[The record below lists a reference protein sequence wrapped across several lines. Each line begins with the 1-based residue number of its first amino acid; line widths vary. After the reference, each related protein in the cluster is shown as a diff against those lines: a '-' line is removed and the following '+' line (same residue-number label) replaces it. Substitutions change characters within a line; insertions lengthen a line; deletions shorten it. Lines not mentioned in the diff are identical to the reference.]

1 MAVRRVV
8 VKQPL
13 QKSSP
18 GRGLLSPA
26 LGSRQAALNILSSVL
41 DRGRP
46 LDEAVDAALS
56 GAKSGHVE
64 LEVRD
69 RAFARLLATTTI
81 RRLGQIDNALDRL
94 IDAKLPL
101 RPEAM
106 MNLMR
111 LGAAQ
116 RMFLDTPPHAAVA
129 TAVDLAQAIGLG
141 RGKGMANAVLR
152 RLSREAEAI
161 LGDQDIVRLNTPDWL
176 RRRWIH
182 AYGEDAVRAMA
193 AQHMAEPPLDLTFKP
208 GEDLAAWAEKLEA
221 TVLPSGTLRRPVGG
235 RVENLPGFDEGKWW
249 VQDAAAALP
258 VRLFG
263 DVSGQT
269 VFDLCAAPGGKTAQL
284 AAAGAAV
291 TAIDRSANRLEIVKS
306 NLERLNLTA
315 AVVAADAQAWKP
327 AGGAM
332 ADAILLDAPCT
343 ATGTIRRHPD
353 IPLTKSPQDLTQLS
367 SLQAALLERALSL
380 VRPGGTVVYCTCS
393 LEPEEG
399 EQQIA
404 RLLTSRPD
412 VVRRPVEAS
421 EIGGLDE
428 AITKDGDVR
437 TLPCHWGGQGG
448 MDGFFA
454 ARLVRRI

>member
-8 VKQPL
+8 VKQAVKK
-13 QKSSP
+13 KSSSGHGP
-18 GRGLLSPA
+18 LSPA

-46 LDEAVDAALS
+46 LDEAIEAALS
-56 GAKSGHVE
+56 KVE
-64 LEVRD
+64 LEARD

-116 RMFLDTPPHAAVA
+116 LMFLATPPHAAVA
-129 TAVDLAQAIGLG
+129 TAVDLAQAVGLG

-152 RLSREAEAI
+152 RLSRESAAI
-161 LGDQDIVRLNTPDWL
+161 LDDQDVVRLNTPDWL
-176 RRRWIH
+176 RRRWLH
-182 AYGEDAVRAMA
+182 AYGEA
-193 AQHMAEPPLDLTFKP
+193 ALNALATQHMAEPPLDFTLKP
-208 GEDLAAWAEKLEA
+208 GEDAAAWAEKLEA
-221 TVLPSGTLRRPVGG
+221 IVLPSGTLRRPVGG

-249 VQDAAAALP
+249 IQDAAAALP
-258 VRLFG
+258 VRLLG
-263 DVSGQT
+263 DVSGQA
-269 VFDLCAAPGGKTAQL
+269 VFDLCAAPGGKTLQL
-284 AAAGAAV
+284 AAAGAVV
-291 TAIDRSANRLEIVKS
+291 TAIDRSAARLEIVKK
-306 NLERLNLTA
+306 NLARLQLTA
-315 AVVAADAQAWKP
+315 TIVAADAQAWKP
-327 AGGAM
+327 AGGAL

-343 ATGTIRRHPD
+343 ATGTARRHPD
-353 IPLTKSPQDLTQLS
+353 IPLNKTPQDLIQLS
-367 SLQAALLERALSL
+367 RLQGELLERAVRL
-380 VRPGGTVVYCTCS
+380 VRPGGTVIYCTCS

-404 RLLTSRPD
+404 RLLENHPEMA
-412 VVRRPVEAS
+412 RRPVDAS
-421 EIGGLDE
+421 EIGGLNE

-437 TLPCHWGGQGG
+437 TLPCHWAEQGG
-448 MDGFFA
+448 MDGFFF
-454 ARLVRRI
+454 ARLTRKE

>member
-1 MAVRRVV
+1 VV
-8 VKQPL
+8 VKQAV

-18 GRGLLSPA
+18 GHGPFSPA
-26 LGSRQAALNILSSVL
+26 LGSRHAALDILSSVL

-46 LDEAVDAALS
+46 LDEAVNAAL
-56 GAKSGHVE
+56 GRVE
-64 LEVRD
+64 LEARD
-69 RAFARLLATTTI
+69 RAFARLLATTAI

-111 LGAAQ
+111 LGATQ
-116 RMFLDTPPHAAVA
+116 LMFLDTPPHAAVA
-129 TAVDLAQAIGLG
+129 TTVDLAQAIGLG

-152 RLSREAEAI
+152 RLSRESAAI
-161 LGDQDIVRLNTPDWL
+161 MDDQDVVRLNTPDWL

-182 AYGEDAVRAMA
+182 AYGEETTRAMTG
-193 AQHMAEPPLDLTFKP
+193 QHMAEPPLDFTLKP
-208 GEDLAAWAEKLEA
+208 GEDAAAWAERLEA
-221 TVLPSGTLRRPVGG
+221 TVLPSGTLRRLVGG

-263 DVSGQT
+263 DISGRMI
-269 VFDLCAAPGGKTAQL
+269 VDLCAAPGGKTAQL
-284 AAAGAAV
+284 AAGGATV
-291 TAIDRSANRLEIVKS
+291 TAIDRSTPRLEIVRK
-306 NLERLNLTA
+306 NLERLQLSAT
-315 AVVAADAQAWKP
+315 VVTADAQAWKP
-327 AGGAM
+327 AGGAL
-332 ADAILLDAPCT
+332 ADGILLDAPCT
-343 ATGTIRRHPD
+343 ATGTTRRHPD
-353 IPLTKSPQDLTQLS
+353 IPLTKTPQDLAQLS
-367 SLQAALLERALSL
+367 RLQAALLEHAVTL
-380 VRPGGTVVYCTCS
+380 VRPGGRVVYSTCS

-404 RLLTSRPD
+404 RLLSNHPQMARQ
-412 VVRRPVEAS
+412 PVAAS

-437 TLPCHWGGQGG
+437 TLPCHWGERGG

-454 ARLVRRI
+454 ARLVRRN

>member
-1 MAVRRVV
+1 MKQS
-8 VKQPL
+8 VK
-13 QKSSP
+13 KSSS
-18 GRGLLSPA
+18 GHSLQSPA
-26 LGSRQAALNILSSVL
+26 LGSRHAALNILSSVL

-46 LDEAVDAALS
+46 LDEAVDAAL
-56 GAKSGHVE
+56 GKVE
-64 LEVRD
+64 LEARD
-69 RAFARLLATTTI
+69 RAFARLLATTAI

-116 RMFLDTPPHAAVA
+116 LMFLDTPPHAAVA

-152 RLSREAEAI
+152 RLSRESEAI
-161 LGDQDIVRLNTPDWL
+161 MGDQDVVRLNTPDWL

-182 AYGEDAVRAMA
+182 AYGEERAGAMA
-193 AQHMAEPPLDLTFKP
+193 AQHMAEPPLDLTLKP
-208 GEDLAAWAEKLEA
+208 GEDSAAWAERLEA

-235 RVENLPGFDEGKWW
+235 RVENLSGFDEGKWW

-263 DVSGQT
+263 DVSGLT
-269 VFDLCAAPGGKTAQL
+269 IFDLCAAPGGKTAQL
-284 AAAGAAV
+284 AAGGAAV
-291 TAIDRSANRLEIVKS
+291 TAIDRSASRLEIVKK
-306 NLERLNLTA
+306 NLERLQLTA
-315 AVVAADAQAWKP
+315 AIVAADAQAWKP
-327 AGGAM
+327 AGAAL
-332 ADAILLDAPCT
+332 ADAVLLDAPCT
-343 ATGTIRRHPD
+343 ATGTTRRHPD
-353 IPLTKSPQDLTQLS
+353 IPLTKTPQDLAQLS
-367 SLQAALLERALSL
+367 RLQAALLDRAVAL

-404 RLLTSRPD
+404 RLLSDHPE
-412 VVRRPVEAS
+412 VARRPVEAS
-421 EIGGLDE
+421 EIGGLHE

-437 TLPCHWGGQGG
+437 TLPCHWGEQGG

>member
-1 MAVRRVV
+1 VV
-8 VKQPL
+8 VKQAV
-13 QKSSP
+13 QKKSSS
-18 GRGLLSPA
+18 GHGLLAPA
-26 LGSRQAALNILSSVL
+26 LGSRHAALNILSSVL

-46 LDEAVDAALS
+46 LDEAVDAAL
-56 GAKSGHVE
+56 GRVE
-64 LEVRD
+64 LEARD
-69 RAFARLLATTTI
+69 RAFARLLATTAI

-116 RMFLDTPPHAAVA
+116 LMFLDTPPHAAVA

-152 RLSREAEAI
+152 RLSREGEAI
-161 LGDQDIVRLNTPDWL
+161 LGDQDVVRLNTPDWL

-182 AYGEDAVRAMA
+182 AYGEERTRAMA
-193 AQHMAEPPLDLTFKP
+193 AQHMAEPPLDLTLKP
-208 GEDLAAWAEKLEA
+208 GEDTAAWAEKLEA
-221 TVLPSGTLRRPVGG
+221 AVLPSGTLRRPVGG

-258 VRLFG
+258 ARLFG
-263 DVSGQT
+263 DVSGQAI
-269 VFDLCAAPGGKTAQL
+269 FDLCAAPGGKTLQL
-284 AAAGAAV
+284 AAGGATV
-291 TAIDRSANRLEIVKS
+291 TAIDRSASRLDIVKK
-306 NLERLNLTA
+306 NLERLQLTA
-315 AVVAADAQAWKP
+315 TIVAADAQAWKP
-327 AGGAM
+327 AGGAL
-332 ADAILLDAPCT
+332 ADGILLDAPCT
-343 ATGTIRRHPD
+343 ATGTTRRHPD
-353 IPLTKSPQDLTQLS
+353 IPLTKTPQDLAQLS
-367 SLQAALLERALSL
+367 RLQGALLERAVTL

-404 RLLTSRPD
+404 SLLSAHPEMA
-412 VVRRPVEAS
+412 RRPVDAS
-421 EIGGLDE
+421 EIGGLDD

-437 TLPCHWGGQGG
+437 TLPCHWGEQGG

>member
-1 MAVRRVV
+1 M
-8 VKQPL
+8 KQSV
-13 QKSSP
+13 QKSSSGSRP
-18 GRGLLSPA
+18 LSPA

-46 LDEAVDAALS
+46 LDEAVDAAL
-56 GAKSGHVE
+56 GKVE
-64 LEVRD
+64 LEARD
-69 RAFARLLATTTI
+69 RAFARLLATTAI

-116 RMFLDTPPHAAVA
+116 LMFLDTPPHAAVA

-152 RLSREAEAI
+152 RLSREREAI
-161 LGDQDIVRLNTPDWL
+161 LGDQDVARLNTPDWL

-182 AYGEDAVRAMA
+182 AYGEERMRAIA
-193 AQHMAEPPLDLTFKP
+193 AQHMAEPPLDLTLKP
-208 GEDLAAWAEKLEA
+208 GEDTAAWAEKLEA
-221 TVLPSGTLRRPVGG
+221 VVLPSGTLRRPVGG

-263 DVSGQT
+263 DVTGQT
-269 VFDLCAAPGGKTAQL
+269 ILDLCAAPGGKTAQL
-284 AAAGAAV
+284 AAAGATV
-291 TAIDRSANRLEIVKS
+291 TAIDRSASRLDIVKK
-306 NLERLNLTA
+306 NLERLQLTA
-315 AVVAADAQAWKP
+315 TIVAADAQAWKP
-327 AGGAM
+327 GAL
-332 ADAILLDAPCT
+332 ADGILLDAPCT
-343 ATGTIRRHPD
+343 ATGTTRRHPD
-353 IPLTKSPQDLTQLS
+353 IPLTKTPQDLAQLS
-367 SLQAALLERALSL
+367 RLQAALLERAVTL
-380 VRPGGTVVYCTCS
+380 VRPGGVVVYCTCS

-404 RLLTSRPD
+404 RLLSAHPE
-412 VVRRPVEAS
+412 VARRPVEAS
-421 EIGGLDE
+421 EIGGLDD

>member
-1 MAVRRVV
+1 VV
-8 VKQPL
+8 VKQAV
-13 QKSSP
+13 QKSSSGHGP
-18 GRGLLSPA
+18 LSPA
-26 LGSRQAALNILSSVL
+26 LGSRHAALNILSLVL

-46 LDEAVDAALS
+46 LDEAVEAAL
-56 GAKSGHVE
+56 GRVE
-64 LEVRD
+64 LEARD

-116 RMFLDTPPHAAVA
+116 LIFLDTPPHAAVA

-152 RLSREAEAI
+152 RLSRERDAI
-161 LGDQDIVRLNTPDWL
+161 LSDQDGVRLNTPDWL
-176 RRRWIH
+176 RRRWVH
-182 AYGEDAVRAMA
+182 AYGADALAAIA
-193 AQHMAEPPLDLTFKP
+193 AQHMAEPPLDLTLKP
-208 GEDLAAWAEKLEA
+208 QEDAAVWAETLEA
-221 TVLPSGTLRRPVGG
+221 TILPSGTLRRPVGG
-235 RVENLPGFDEGKWW
+235 RVENLPGFAEGKWW

-258 VRLFG
+258 ARLFG
-263 DVSGQT
+263 EISGKV

-284 AAAGAAV
+284 ASGGAIV
-291 TAIDRSANRLEIVKS
+291 TAIDRSASRLEIVKK
-306 NLERLNLTA
+306 NLERLQLGAT
-315 AVVAADAQAWKP
+315 VIAADAQVWKP
-327 AGGAM
+327 AGGTL
-332 ADAILLDAPCT
+332 ADAVLLDAPCT
-343 ATGTIRRHPD
+343 ATGTARRHPD
-353 IPLTKSPQDLTQLS
+353 VPLTKSPQDLAQLTR
-367 SLQAALLERALSL
+367 LQAELLERAIRL

-404 RLLTSRPD
+404 RLLSTHAEMT
-412 VVRRPVEAS
+412 RRPVGAA
-421 EIGGLDE
+421 EIGGLNE

-437 TLPCHWGGQGG
+437 TLPCHWAGEGG

-454 ARLVRRI
+454 ARLLRKE

>member
-1 MAVRRVV
+1 VV
-8 VKQPL
+8 VKQAVR
-13 QKSSP
+13 KSAN
-18 GRGLLSPA
+18 GHGTLSPA
-26 LGSRQAALNILSSVL
+26 LGSREAALDILSLVL

-56 GAKSGHVE
+56 RGE
-64 LEVRD
+64 MEPRD

-81 RRLGQIDNALDRL
+81 RRLGQIDNALARL
-94 IDAKLPL
+94 IEAKLPL

-116 RMFLDTPPHAAVA
+116 LMFLETPPHAAVA

-152 RLSREAEAI
+152 RLSRESEAI
-161 LGDQDIVRLNTPDWL
+161 LGDQDTVRLNIPDWL

-182 AYGEDAVRAMA
+182 AYGEETVAAMA
-193 AQHMAEPPLDLTFKP
+193 AQHLAEPPLDLTLKP
-208 GEDLAAWAEKLEA
+208 GEDASAWAETLEA
-221 TVLPSGTLRRPVGG
+221 TVLPTGTLRRAVGG
-235 RVENLPGFDEGKWW
+235 RIENLPGFAEGKWW

-258 VRLFG
+258 VRLLG
-263 DVSGQT
+263 DVQGK
-269 VFDLCAAPGGKTAQL
+269 VIFDLCAAPGGKTAQL
-284 AAAGAAV
+284 AAGGATV
-291 TAIDRSANRLEIVKS
+291 TAVDRSASRMEIVRQ

-315 AVVAADAQAWKP
+315 TAIVADALAWKP
-327 AGGAM
+327 AEGLL
-332 ADAILLDAPCT
+332 ADGVLLDAPCA
-343 ATGTIRRHPD
+343 ATGTTRRHPD
-353 IPLTKSPQDLTQLS
+353 IPLTKTPQDLAQLS
-367 SLQAALLERALSL
+367 RLQGELLERATRL

-399 EQQIA
+399 EQQID
-404 RLLTSRPD
+404 RLLSHHPEMA
-412 VVRRPVEAS
+412 RRPIDGQ
-421 EIGGLDE
+421 EIGGLNQ

-437 TLPCHWGGQGG
+437 TLPCHWGERGG

-454 ARLVRRI
+454 ARLVRKA

>member
-1 MAVRRVV
+1 M
-8 VKQPL
+8 KQAA
-13 QKSSP
+13 QKSSSGNGP
-18 GRGLLSPA
+18 LSPA
-26 LGSRQAALNILSSVL
+26 LGSRHAALNILSSVL

-46 LDEAVDAALS
+46 LDEAVDAAL
-56 GAKSGHVE
+56 GRAE
-64 LEVRD
+64 LEARD

-116 RMFLDTPPHAAVA
+116 LMFLDTPPHAAVA
-129 TAVDLAQAIGLG
+129 TAVDLAQAVGLG

-152 RLSREAEAI
+152 RLSRESAAI
-161 LGDQDIVRLNTPDWL
+161 QGDQDVVRLNTPDWL

-182 AYGEDAVRAMA
+182 AYGEAAMQAMA
-193 AQHMAEPPLDLTFKP
+193 AQHVAEPPLDFTLKP
-208 GEDLAAWAEKLEA
+208 GEDVAAWAERLEA
-221 TVLPSGTLRRPVGG
+221 IVLPNGTLRRPVGG

-258 VRLFG
+258 VRLLG
-263 DVSGQT
+263 DVAGQT
-269 VFDLCAAPGGKTAQL
+269 VFDLCAAPGGKTLQL

-291 TAIDRSANRLEIVKS
+291 TAIDRSAARLEIVKK
-306 NLERLNLTA
+306 NLERLQLTA
-315 AVVAADAQAWKP
+315 TVIAADAQAWKP
-327 AGGAM
+327 AGGVL

-343 ATGTIRRHPD
+343 ATGTTRRHPD
-353 IPLTKSPQDLTQLS
+353 IPLTKTPQDLAQLS
-367 SLQAALLERALSL
+367 RLQGELLERAVRL

-404 RLLTSRPD
+404 RLLSDHPEMA
-412 VVRRPVEAS
+412 RRPVEAS
-421 EIGGLDE
+421 EIGGLNE
-428 AITKDGDVR
+428 AISKDGDVR
-437 TLPCHWGGQGG
+437 TLPCHWGEQGG

-454 ARLVRRI
+454 ARLQRKV

>member
-1 MAVRRVV
+1 MKQAV
-8 VKQPL
+8 
-13 QKSSP
+13 QKSSSGHGP
-18 GRGLLSPA
+18 LSPA
-26 LGSRQAALNILSSVL
+26 LGSRHAALNILSSVL

-46 LDEAVDAALS
+46 LDEAVDTAL
-56 GAKSGHVE
+56 GRAE
-64 LEVRD
+64 LEARD

-116 RMFLDTPPHAAVA
+116 LMFLDTPPHAAVA
-129 TAVDLAQAIGLG
+129 TAVDLAQAVGLG

-152 RLSREAEAI
+152 RLSRESAAI
-161 LGDQDIVRLNTPDWL
+161 LGDQDVVRLNTPDWL

-182 AYGEDAVRAMA
+182 AYGEVAMQAMA
-193 AQHMAEPPLDLTFKP
+193 AQHMAEPPLDFTLKP
-208 GEDLAAWAEKLEA
+208 TEDAAAWAERLEA
-221 TVLPSGTLRRPVGG
+221 IVLPNGTLRRPVGG

-284 AAAGAAV
+284 AAAGAIV
-291 TAIDRSANRLEIVKS
+291 TAVDRSAARLEIVKK
-306 NLERLNLTA
+306 NLERLQLTA
-315 AVVAADAQAWKP
+315 TVIAADAQAWKP
-327 AGGAM
+327 AGGIL

-343 ATGTIRRHPD
+343 ATGTTRRHPD
-353 IPLTKSPQDLTQLS
+353 IPLSKTPQDLAQLS
-367 SLQAALLERALSL
+367 RLQAELLERAVRL

-404 RLLTSRPD
+404 RLLSNHPEMA
-412 VVRRPVEAS
+412 RRPVEAS
-421 EIGGLDE
+421 EIGGLNE
-428 AITKDGDVR
+428 AISKDGDVR
-437 TLPCHWGGQGG
+437 TLPCHWGEQGG

-454 ARLVRRI
+454 ARLQRKV

>member
-1 MAVRRVV
+1 
-8 VKQPL
+8 VKQAV
-13 QKSSP
+13 QKKSSSGHGP
-18 GRGLLSPA
+18 LSPA
-26 LGSRQAALNILSSVL
+26 LGSRHAALNILSSVL

-46 LDEAVDAALS
+46 LDEAVDAAL
-56 GAKSGHVE
+56 GRAE
-64 LEVRD
+64 LEARD

-116 RMFLDTPPHAAVA
+116 LMFLDTPPHAAVA
-129 TAVDLAQAIGLG
+129 TAVDLAQAVGLG

-152 RLSREAEAI
+152 RLSRESAAI
-161 LGDQDIVRLNTPDWL
+161 QGDQDVVRLNTPDWL

-182 AYGEDAVRAMA
+182 AYGEAAMQAMA
-193 AQHMAEPPLDLTFKP
+193 AQHMAEPPLDFTLKP
-208 GEDLAAWAEKLEA
+208 GEDVAAWAERLEA
-221 TVLPSGTLRRPVGG
+221 IVLPNGTLRRPVGG

-258 VRLFG
+258 VRLLG
-263 DVSGQT
+263 DVAGQT
-269 VFDLCAAPGGKTAQL
+269 VFDLCAAPGGKTLQL

-291 TAIDRSANRLEIVKS
+291 TAIDRSAARLEIVKK
-306 NLERLNLTA
+306 NLERLQLTA
-315 AVVAADAQAWKP
+315 TVIAADAQAWKP
-327 AGGAM
+327 AGSVL
-332 ADAILLDAPCT
+332 ADAILLDTPCT
-343 ATGTIRRHPD
+343 ATGTTRRHPD
-353 IPLTKSPQDLTQLS
+353 IPLTKTPQDLAQLS
-367 SLQAALLERALSL
+367 RLQGELLERAVRL

-404 RLLTSRPD
+404 RLLSDHPEMA
-412 VVRRPVEAS
+412 RRPVEAS
-421 EIGGLDE
+421 EIGGLNE
-428 AITKDGDVR
+428 AISKDGDVR
-437 TLPCHWGGQGG
+437 TLPCHWGEQGG

-454 ARLVRRI
+454 ARLQRKV

>member
-1 MAVRRVV
+1 
-8 VKQPL
+8 
-13 QKSSP
+13 
-18 GRGLLSPA
+18 
-26 LGSRQAALNILSSVL
+26 
-41 DRGRP
+41 
-46 LDEAVDAALS
+46 
-56 GAKSGHVE
+56 VE
-64 LEVRD
+64 LEARD
-69 RAFARLLATTTI
+69 RAFARLLATTAI

-116 RMFLDTPPHAAVA
+116 LMFLDTPPHAAVA
-129 TAVDLAQAIGLG
+129 TAVDLAQAVGLG

-152 RLSREAEAI
+152 RLSRESEAI
-161 LGDQDIVRLNTPDWL
+161 MGDQDVVRLNTPDWL

-182 AYGEDAVRAMA
+182 AYGEERARA
-193 AQHMAEPPLDLTFKP
+193 ISAQHMVEPPLDLTLRP
-208 GEDLAAWAEKLEA
+208 GEDAAAWAQKLDA
-221 TVLPSGTLRRPVGG
+221 VVLPSGTLRRAVGG

-269 VFDLCAAPGGKTAQL
+269 IFDLCAAPGGKTLQL
-284 AAAGAAV
+284 SAGGATV
-291 TAIDRSANRLEIVKS
+291 TAIDRSAARLEIVKR
-306 NLERLNLTA
+306 NLERLRLTA
-315 AVVAADAQAWKP
+315 TVVTADAQAWKP
-327 AGGAM
+327 ASGTL

-343 ATGTIRRHPD
+343 ATGTTRRHPD
-353 IPLTKSPQDLTQLS
+353 IPLTKTPQDLAQLS
-367 SLQAALLERALSL
+367 RLQAALLDRAVTL
-380 VRPGGTVVYCTCS
+380 VRPGGMVVYCTCS

-404 RLLTSRPD
+404 RLLSAHPEVT
-412 VVRRPVEAS
+412 RRPVEAS

-428 AITKDGDVR
+428 AITKDGDLR
-437 TLPCHWGGQGG
+437 TLPCHWGEQGG